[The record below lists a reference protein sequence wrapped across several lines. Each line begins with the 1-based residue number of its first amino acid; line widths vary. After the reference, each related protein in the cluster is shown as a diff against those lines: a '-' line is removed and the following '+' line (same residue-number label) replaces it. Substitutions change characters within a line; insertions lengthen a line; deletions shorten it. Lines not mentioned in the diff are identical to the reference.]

1 MLINTIF
8 GKLSTIQKLQT
19 VIQHHVLKNHVNIFF
34 TNSLAFSNISIDR
47 SAVYLNR
54 FLVNRCVF
62 LEIFKRTPLSIKFEE
77 LLRCHVKKVTISLKK
92 CLLGCSMLTN
102 KYPKIYIFLLYM
114 YIVTNKSQKNVSF
127 YNYLYTCVF

>member
-34 TNSLAFSNISIDR
+34 TNSLAVSNISIDR
-47 SAVYLNR
+47 STVYLNR
-54 FLVNRCVF
+54 FLVNRCAF

-77 LLRCHVKKVTISLKK
+77 FLRCHVKKVTISLKNVCWDVP
-92 CLLGCSMLTN
+92 CLQINTQ
-102 KYPKIYIFLLYM
+102 KYIF
-114 YIVTNKSQKNVSF
+114 F
-127 YNYLYTCVF
+127 YCICILFQISHKKCFFL